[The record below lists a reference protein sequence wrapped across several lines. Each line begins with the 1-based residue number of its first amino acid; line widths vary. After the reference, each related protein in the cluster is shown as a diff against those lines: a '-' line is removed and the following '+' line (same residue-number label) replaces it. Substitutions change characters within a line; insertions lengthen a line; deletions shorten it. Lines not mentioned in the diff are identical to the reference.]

1 MGPRMSNLRSPGF
14 WNVDSSLAKDFHI
27 SEEKYF
33 EFRWEVFNIQERC
46 LRQPACRRKAR
57 T

>member
-1 MGPRMSNLRSPGF
+1 MSNLRSPGF